1 MNVQTGS
8 VGRKLQSENGL
19 KPSLIEINGEVIL
32 DKQNHFPSYLALL
45 ANATSRGGSRVYLG
59 LFGIGINEWRIL
71 SALTH
76 EPGSSAIDICEYL
89 VIDKAAASR
98 SINSMEE
105 TGLLRSEPVAKSPRR
120 RALFITAKGR
130 MLHDK
135 ILQIVAAREL
145 VLLKGFSE
153 DDRQLLLNLFRKIAN
168 NLDTLVEFE
177 DQLINAQVTVED
189 IAFNVDLQD
198 DGSGDQYSTILPA
211 STR

>member
-1 MNVQTGS
+1 
-8 VGRKLQSENGL
+8 
-19 KPSLIEINGEVIL
+19 
-32 DKQNHFPSYLALL
+32 
-45 ANATSRGGSRVYLG
+45 
-59 LFGIGINEWRIL
+59 
-71 SALTH
+71 
-76 EPGSSAIDICEYL
+76 
-89 VIDKAAASR
+89 
-98 SINSMEE
+98 
-105 TGLLRSEPVAKSPRR
+105 
-120 RALFITAKGR
+120 